1 MKKSFVML
9 AALIGGFLFS
19 SMDAA
24 LAQRGSHGGGGYH
37 NNCIIK
43 PTFEKPAFDRSTYE
57 RTEIVR
63 SRAERFEMVRST
75 IERTQM
81 VRSVYERPQFIRP
94 TFDSCKGQSDS
105 GKVLPR
111 RTLPSPTASTTTTP
125 ALAHH
130 GLLDRGPAP
139 SLAQVADSVDCCG
152 GGGVRNQAV
161 R

>member
-1 MKKSFVML
+1 MKKPFVIL
-9 AALIGGFLFS
+9 SALIGGFLFS
-19 SMDAA
+19 SGDVA

-43 PTFEKPAFDRSTYE
+43 PTFEKPEFDRSTYE
-57 RTEIVR
+57 RPEFVR
-63 SRAERFEMVRST
+63 SRTERFEIVRST

-81 VRSVYERPQFIRP
+81 IRSVYERPQFIRP
-94 TFDSCKGQSDS
+94 TFDVCKSKPDS

-111 RTLPSPTASTTTTP
+111 RTLPSPAASATANP
-125 ALAHH
+125 ALAYH

-139 SLAQVADSVDCCG
+139 SLAQVADGVDCCG
-152 GGGVRNQAV
+152 GRGVRNQLV